1 MKCIWWKNYIIAV
14 LTLGLAGCGGGGGG
28 GDSSGPGAPIG
39 PGSTPQVTDLNP
51 AANARA
57 APGDANVTVV
67 FDQIMNQGDA
77 SNFLVDGSLN
87 GKLAG
92 IYSGGG
98 TTTLSFDPDNEF
110 KSGEQVEVTLTTGL
124 TTTRGASL
132 DAAFVYR
139 FRAAATD
146 TGSNANFV
154 SADTVM
160 VRNEPSSITAGDWDG
175 DGDLDLAVVN
185 SFTDNVMVL
194 LNDGSGGFSEAVGSP
209 VRVGS
214 DPVSVTAGDWDGDGD
229 LDLAVVNSFTDNVTV
244 LHNGPQ

>member
-1 MKCIWWKNYIIAV
+1 MKCIWWKNFIIAV

-28 GDSSGPGAPIG
+28 GDSSGPGPPIG

-67 FDQIMNQGDA
+67 FDQIMTQGDA
-77 SNFLVDGSLN
+77 SNFVVDGSLS

-98 TTTLSFDPDNEF
+98 TTTLSFDPDNEL
-110 KSGEQVEVTLTTGL
+110 KSGEQVEITLTTGL

-139 FRAAATD
+139 FRAAVTD

-154 SADTVM
+154 SAGTVM
-160 VRNEPSSITAGDWDG
+160 VRNEPSSITAGDW
-175 DGDLDLAVVN
+175 N
-185 SFTDNVMVL
+185 
-194 LNDGSGGFSEAVGSP
+194 
-209 VRVGS
+209 
-214 DPVSVTAGDWDGDGD
+214 GDGD

-244 LHNGPQ
+244 LRNGPQ